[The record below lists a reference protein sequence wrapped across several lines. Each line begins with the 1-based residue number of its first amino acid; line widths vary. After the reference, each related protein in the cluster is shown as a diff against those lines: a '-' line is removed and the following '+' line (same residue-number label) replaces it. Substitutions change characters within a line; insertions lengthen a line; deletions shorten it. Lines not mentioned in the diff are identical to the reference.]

1 MDPLQG
7 GCWDRSLD
15 GPWVPGWA
23 EWMDSSSA
31 VFCVLQP
38 RAEQANS
45 SKGTAKAPQ
54 QGRPPQ
60 AQPPPGPGPAGEPA
74 FGHPW
79 LSPRV
84 PGLPSSYADWDPE
97 LPHTACCH
105 WFLRSA
111 QCSTA
116 GVPSRNEPGVRI
128 SQWVTSTGDLGPR
141 QLRMESLEGAG
152 EHSATT

>member
-1 MDPLQG
+1 MDALQG
-7 GCWDRSLD
+7 GCWDSSLD
-15 GPWVPGWA
+15 RPWVPGWA
-23 EWMDSSSA
+23 ERMGSSSA

-79 LSPRV
+79 L
-84 PGLPSSYADWDPE
+84 
-97 LPHTACCH
+97 
-105 WFLRSA
+105 
-111 QCSTA
+111 
-116 GVPSRNEPGVRI
+116 
-128 SQWVTSTGDLGPR
+128 
-141 QLRMESLEGAG
+141 
-152 EHSATT
+152 